1 MTRKLAVDELISSH
15 SESGSSSNGGGGVIV
30 RSSDRNAQRE
40 GTKSGRQTGSRTRR
54 SPRQSGEK
62 HNRHR
67 QNETVNPQQQVLQ
80 PGSIEIL
87 QRPVT
92 SSTSP
97 SSTFRPSSAS
107 TFQMRRSPAGR
118 RAVSTSPTS
127 VSCHYAGPKFSG
139 APLASVLPLPPPHWL
154 AVAA

>member
-1 MTRKLAVDELISSH
+1 MTRKLSADEQISSK
-15 SESGSSSNGGGGVIV
+15 SESGSCNNGGVIV
-30 RSSDRNAQRE
+30 QSSDRNAQRE

-54 SPRQSGEK
+54 SPRQFGEK
-62 HNRHR
+62 HIRHR
-67 QNETVNPQQQVLQ
+67 PNETAIPHQQVQ
-80 PGSIEIL
+80 PGAIQIL

-107 TFQMRRSPAGR
+107 TFQTRGSPSGR
-118 RAVSTSPTS
+118 RAVSTSPTA
-127 VSCHYAGPKFSG
+127 VSCHYAGAKFSG
-139 APLASVLPLPPPHWL
+139 APLASVLPRPPPHWL